1 MIGLLVLKMNGQR
14 PQACPDAAARIGTS
28 EAKAEL
34 LADAARL
41 LEDARLHG
49 EALSRRALAAQLRER
64 GHRFANEALR
74 DVADTSPPDDL
85 AA

>member
-28 EAKAEL
+28 EARAEL

-49 EALSRRALAAQLRER
+49 KALSRCALAAQLR
-64 GHRFANEALR
+64 
-74 DVADTSPPDDL
+74 DVADTAPESVKL
-85 AA
+85 NETSSCLCGLW